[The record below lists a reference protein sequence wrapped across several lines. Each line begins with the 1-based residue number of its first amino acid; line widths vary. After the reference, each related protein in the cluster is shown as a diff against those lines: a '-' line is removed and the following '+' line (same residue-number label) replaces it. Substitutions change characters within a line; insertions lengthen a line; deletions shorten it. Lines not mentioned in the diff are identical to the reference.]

1 MVTARG
7 FSSLMVTRL
16 AILTGMVGLLALILL
31 ILFFT
36 VGGPFGTLNDICN
49 GLTGIL
55 SGIFAWILYAKFR
68 IQPIFLILSLM
79 GTLAVAIG
87 SILVIFEIT
96 GWYLAG
102 LYTSA
107 GYALIG
113 VWLFA
118 INSAIRQRT
127 FWLHGLHK
135 LGMIA
140 GTIMTLG
147 LLMIP
152 GIVNRIDAWEAGPWY
167 INYVGQL
174 GAIGYLLL
182 YPIWCILVGE
192 NLISK

>member
-7 FSSLMVTRL
+7 FSSLMVPRL
-16 AILTGMVGLLALILL
+16 AILTGIVGLLALILL

-55 SGIFAWILYAKFR
+55 SGIFAWTLYTKFR
-68 IQPIFLILSLM
+68 VQPIFLILSLM

-102 LYTSA
+102 LFTSA
-107 GYALIG
+107 GYAMIG

-118 INSAIRQRT
+118 INYS
-127 FWLHGLHK
+127 FWQSNSWSHGLST

-140 GTIMTLG
+140 GTIMALG

-152 GIVNRIDAWEAGPWY
+152 GIINRIDAWEAGPWY
-167 INYVGQL
+167 INYLGQL

-182 YPIWCILVGE
+182 YPTWCILVGK

>member
-1 MVTARG
+1 MAT
-7 FSSLMVTRL
+7 SSLFTLTMDRL
-16 AILTGMVGLLALILL
+16 AIITGISGLLALALL

-36 VGGPFGTLNDICN
+36 IGGPFGTLNDIFN

-55 SGIFAWILYAKFR
+55 SGMLAWKLSTRFQISLV
-68 IQPIFLILSLM
+68 FLIMALL
-79 GTLAVAIG
+79 GALAVVLG

-113 VWLFA
+113 LWLLA
-118 INSAIRQRT
+118 LNASVRQINSWPQRLVT
-127 FWLHGLHK
+127 FGLIT
-135 LGMIA
+135 GMIMA
-140 GTIMTLG
+140 LG
-147 LLMIP
+147 LLVLP
-152 GIVNRIDAWEAGPWY
+152 GLINKIDAWESGPWY

-182 YPIWCILVGE
+182 YPIWCMLVGRGI
-192 NLISK
+192 LFK